1 MSEAFKDGGPAYPLK
16 SPTGFDEK
24 GMSLRDHFAGL
35 ALAALIG
42 KEDKDYQNRGPK
54 AVPILAA
61 FAWEYADAML
71 RARATGKD
79 GNHE

>member
-1 MSEAFKDGGPAYPLK
+1 MSEAIEDGGPAYPLK
-16 SPTGFDEK
+16 EPLTSDAL
-24 GMSLRDHFAGL
+24 GMSLRDHYAGL

-61 FAWEYADAML
+61 WAWEYADAML
-71 RARATGKD
+71 RARATGK
-79 GNHE
+79 GE